1 MPVPGNTY
9 PCHHPGC
16 ENLYT
21 AKSYN
26 HKYCEEHQGR
36 KWVQERSGKEKWEG
50 PDRECV
56 QCGVMFSPD
65 HWLTKYCP
73 DHSGRAS
80 EVERTETKNRRR
92 NETIRQRRAEK
103 RELIANMP
111 ERWCERP
118 GCGKLI
124 KGERL
129 LSPRTKYCSGRCGSL
144 VATNRSNARAKE
156 RKTKVEIDAG
166 QHDIPKSNRRARLGE
181 TYAKIKNNSQM
192 EGFLL
197 DGTMPYAVAANHLE
211 TTEASVSR
219 AMEAVRFD
227 VEMEKRKDSWSRS
240 EEIENILPREVLS
253 EARETDEASPRFNEL
268 VELLVESYIAFQNK
282 FFEIAPGKRFIV
294 KDFHRIW
301 IKSIIVAW
309 LTGGKQLILSPPR
322 HGKSEL
328 LIRFVVWAIV
338 LDFNIRVMWVA
349 ANQDVAKLMLGAVK
363 DHLENNE
370 DLIAAVLPPGEVFR
384 PTRQS
389 SKTWTSTEIR
399 IAQLNVVGQKSS
411 TMLALGR
418 TSSILSRDVDILIV
432 DDLED
437 FDSTREPSQREYGR
451 QKYAEIGTR
460 KEEGTCWV
468 NIGSRQHP
476 EDLTSHLMET
486 ASEQGWKVIINSAHD
501 EGCGNDPDDYDA
513 HNECVLFP
521 EVRTYRWLMEKKLEM
536 DDLGLEGAYDMRYL
550 NAPRPTKGLVFRVEV
565 IRTGCLD
572 RSRDLG
578 TTGIPPGRLIAGL
591 DPAARGTQAAFC
603 WLWTPEMLY
612 MVDLET
618 QEAGGFEGAIRVMD
632 QWDDAYQL
640 KDWKYED
647 NFQQVEFF
655 SDPRLKKL
663 QGDTGISVRPYRT
676 GKNKQ
681 DPELG
686 LSAMAPL
693 YHGGRIN
700 LPYGTRGARVKVDAL
715 LRQLQNWTTEGK
727 SRRGKTDIK
736 MASWFPFPTIL
747 HWNKE
752 DRKINLVDQ
761 DGSYGGIRTMNDVG
775 WQTNYPGGF

>member
-1 MPVPGNTY
+1 MP
-9 PCHHPGC
+9 
-16 ENLYT
+16 L
-21 AKSYN
+21 KSYKPREKSCTFLECGN
-26 HKYCEEHQGR
+26 PFIAKHPASLYCEDHRDKELR
-36 KWVQERSGKEKWEG
+36 IRLKREAERAARGPLTCTLEGCTNLVTGDRAKDSRTKFCSVVCKDKGQAAKKEKTRVYQRDYHRNRNRLKKKIEQVEAAEERERYQRAG
-50 PDRECV
+50 P
-56 QCGVMFSPD
+56 
-65 HWLTKYCP
+65 
-73 DHSGRAS
+73 
-80 EVERTETKNRRR
+80 
-92 NETIRQRRAEK
+92 
-103 RELIANMP
+103 
-111 ERWCERP
+111 
-118 GCGKLI
+118 
-124 KGERL
+124 
-129 LSPRTKYCSGRCGSL
+129 
-144 VATNRSNARAKE
+144 
-156 RKTKVEIDAG
+156 
-166 QHDIPKSNRRARLGE
+166 
-181 TYAKIKNNSQM
+181 TYEAIKNNSEM
-192 EGFLL
+192 ERLLL
-197 DGTMPYAVAANHLE
+197 DGKVPYSIASTYLGV
-211 TTEASVSR
+211 TEASVSR
-219 AMEAVRFD
+219 AMEAIRFD
-227 VEMEKRKDSWSRS
+227 ATMANQRDAWERS
-240 EEIENILPREVLS
+240 EEIEQLLPRKVLL
-253 EARETDEASPRFNEL
+253 EARGTEEASPRFDIL
-268 VELLVESYIAFQNK
+268 IELLVESYIAFQNR

-309 LTGGKQLILSPPR
+309 LTGSKQLILSPPR

-363 DHLENNE
+363 DHLDNNE
-370 DLIAAVLPPGEVFR
+370 ALIEAVLPPGQRFR

-389 SKTWTSTEIR
+389 GKAWTSTEIR
-399 IAQLNVVGQKSS
+399 IAQLSIVGQKSS

-418 TSSILSRDVDILIV
+418 TSSILSRDVDVLIV

-451 QKYAEIGTR
+451 QKFAEIGTR
-460 KEEGTCWV
+460 KEEDTCWI

-486 ASEQGWKVIINSAHD
+486 ASEQGWKVIINSAHN
-501 EGCGNDPDDYDA
+501 EGCGNDPDDFTA
-513 HNECVLFP
+513 HDECTLFP

-565 IRTGCLD
+565 IRVGCLD
-572 RSRDLG
+572 RSRDIG
-578 TTGIPPGRLIAGL
+578 TGGIPAGRLIAGL
-591 DPAARGTQAAFC
+591 DPAARGTQAAFS

-618 QEAGGFEGAIRVMD
+618 QEAGGFEGALRIMGEWD
-632 QWDDAYQL
+632 QAYDL

-655 SDPRLKKL
+655 SDPRLRKL
-663 QGDTGISVRPYRT
+663 QGDTGISVKPYRT
-676 GKNKQ
+676 GRNKQ

-693 YHGGRIN
+693 YHSGRIN
-700 LPYGTRGARVKVDAL
+700 LPYGTRAARVKVDSL

-747 HWNKE
+747 HWNRE
-752 DRKINLVDQ
+752 ERKITLVDEG
-761 DGSYGGIRTMNDVG
+761 GSYGGIRTMNDVG
-775 WQTNYPGGF
+775 WQTRYPGGI